1 MWPATGNERNLD
13 VSACG
18 LWTCSSLYRSAMECM
33 GGHTAE
39 IGYAKGRRF
48 VA

>member
-18 LWTCSSLYRSAMECM
+18 LWTYSSLYRSAMECM